1 MISKSTILRKILFK
15 ASDFIKQEDG
25 ICLLGVFLDCNQS
38 KIAIFGAGGASET
51 RTALPQLIRGVME
64 KMDSIDKAKL
74 KEAIRKEIFDEEDEG
89 IV

>member
-1 MISKSTILRKILFK
+1 MSKSTILRKILFK
-15 ASDFIKQEDG
+15 ARDFIKQEDG

-51 RTALPQLIRGVME
+51 RIALPQLVRGVLE

-74 KEAIRKEIFDEEDEG
+74 KEAIREEIFDEEDEEHE
-89 IV
+89 

>member
-1 MISKSTILRKILFK
+1 MSKSTILRKILFK

-51 RTALPQLIRGVME
+51 RIALPQLIRGVVG
-64 KMDSIDKAKL
+64 
-74 KEAIRKEIFDEEDEG
+74 EDGFHRQGQTERSHQG
-89 IV
+89 RDF